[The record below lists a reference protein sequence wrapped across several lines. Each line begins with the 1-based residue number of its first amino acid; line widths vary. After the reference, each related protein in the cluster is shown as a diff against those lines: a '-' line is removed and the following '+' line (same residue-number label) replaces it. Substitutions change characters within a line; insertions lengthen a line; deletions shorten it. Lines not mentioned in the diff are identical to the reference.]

1 MGKSNNNLLPTL
13 EENGHGRRRKR
24 SYEITL
30 GERIRLLRREAGLSQ
45 EDLGQSSGMS
55 TSYIS
60 RLETGEVN
68 PTVEALSRI
77 VKVFGLTIDTVLD
90 AEGATHPLIETL
102 DFDPEIRSLLFKL
115 KGRRIS
121 ERTKRLL
128 EAVIEEELREN
139 SGG

>member
-1 MGKSNNNLLPTL
+1 MNNGYASTS
-13 EENGHGRRRKR
+13 EETGQGRRRRR
-24 SYEITL
+24 SYEIVL
-30 GERIRLLRREAGLSQ
+30 GERIRSLRREAGLSQ

-77 VKVFGLTIDTVLD
+77 VRVFGLSIDTVLD
-90 AEGATHPLIETL
+90 AEGNAHPLVEAL
-102 DFDPEIRSLLFKL
+102 DFDPEIRSMLFRL

-128 EAVIEEELREN
+128 QAVIEEELREPN
-139 SGG
+139 SD

>member
-1 MGKSNNNLLPTL
+1 MTKLNNNMLSSV
-13 EENGHGRRRKR
+13 EENGKRRKR
-24 SYEITL
+24 SYEIML
-30 GERIRLLRREAGLSQ
+30 GERIRQLRREAGLSQ
-45 EDLGQSSGMS
+45 EELGHSSGMS

-77 VKVFGLTIDTVLD
+77 VRVFGLTIDTVLD
-90 AEGATHPLIETL
+90 TEATWHPLIETL

-115 KGRRIS
+115 KGRKIS

-128 EAVIEEELREN
+128 EAVIEEELRE
-139 SGG
+139 SD